1 MMSVLRENMFNLF
14 MQHLPGISFIKDL
27 AGHYLYVNDQWKRL
41 VSPDPA
47 ETQPG
52 GADGNACARQFE
64 ENDQRAIAE
73 AVGIQTVETVQAEDG
88 AHHWI
93 MSEFPIRDEQ
103 GEVVLLG
110 GIGFDITRRLRLEEE
125 LNIYRERLAS
135 LAVEFAVAEDRER
148 SRIAGELHDQ
158 VGQNLFLAGLK
169 LGSLRSASLAEDDRR
184 VLEEIR
190 QLVSGAL
197 QDIRSLTC
205 QLRPPLLA
213 HGGLVAALCWLGEQ
227 FREDFGLQVEVFDD
241 QQEKPLSHEV
251 SSTVFQ
257 VVRELLLN
265 IAKHASAPRA
275 AISVTTESGAIT
287 ITVED
292 GGAGFDVTSVS
303 RNCGKSGGFGLFN
316 ARQKIEY
323 LGGVLTVH
331 SEPGRGTRTV
341 IRLPLRGEGGSTTLG
356 AQRGAP

>member
-1 MMSVLRENMFNLF
+1 MMSVLRDSMFGLF
-14 MQHLPGISFIKDL
+14 MQHLPGVSFIKDL
-27 AGHYLYVNDQWKRL
+27 AGRYLYVNDQWKRL
-41 VSPDPA
+41 VSSGSA
-47 ETQPG
+47 EDLPG
-52 GADGNACARQFE
+52 GPDEDACARQFE
-64 ENDQRAIAE
+64 ENDQRVIAE
-73 AVGIQTVETVQAEDG
+73 AAGIQTVETVQAEDG

-110 GIGFDITRRLRLEEE
+110 GIGFDITHRLRLEEE

-135 LAVEFAVAEDRER
+135 LTVELAVAEDRER

-169 LGSLRSASLAEDDRR
+169 LGSLKISSLSDDDRR
-184 VLEEIR
+184 AVEEIR

-227 FREDFGLQVEVFDD
+227 FREGFGLQVDIFDD
-241 QQEKPLSHEV
+241 QHEKPLSPEV
-251 SSTVFQ
+251 SSALFQ

-265 IAKHASAPRA
+265 TAKHASAPWA
-275 AISVTTESGAIT
+275 AISVTTEADSIMVS
-287 ITVED
+287 VED
-292 GGAGFDVTSVS
+292 GGVGFDVSSVS

-323 LGGVLTVH
+323 LGGTLTVQ
-331 SEPGRGTRTV
+331 SEPGCGTRTV
-341 IRLPLRGEGGSTTLG
+341 IRVPLKGEQHGTTHAESG
-356 AQRGAP
+356 AQ